1 MDVVMERAKAP
12 PPYHAYAT
20 ITGVFVA
27 GLALSG
33 GLARLLG
40 RNPREQTWLD
50 LATLSAATFKASRT
64 IARDDV
70 TSFLREPFVE
80 GDPRDSEDEH
90 PVQTGGVEQA
100 IGELVTC
107 SRCVGT
113 WAAAGLATT
122 QVLAPRFGR
131 LLTWTLRAS
140 QAGTWI
146 FAGTNLQ
153 PGSSFARGG
162 IEADATT
169 PSSPRGTQVIG
180 TIPNIFGT
188 GRDAEMSYYEL
199 PNGAKVF
206 AAGAFTLAERA
217 FMPAVKQVL
226 ENLWIRLANE
236 AASGPAGPV
245 GTVSP
250 PG

>member
-1 MDVVMERAKAP
+1 MKRATAP

-20 ITGVFVA
+20 ITGLFVA

-33 GLARLLG
+33 GMARLLG

-90 PVQTGGVEQA
+90 PVQTGGIEQA

-131 LLTWTLRAS
+131 MLTWTLAGAGVNDFL
-140 QAGTWI
+140 QAG
-146 FAGTNLQ
+146 
-153 PGSSFARGG
+153 
-162 IEADATT
+162 
-169 PSSPRGTQVIG
+169 
-180 TIPNIFGT
+180 
-188 GRDAEMSYYEL
+188 
-199 PNGAKVF
+199 
-206 AAGAFTLAERA
+206 FTALTR
-217 FMPAVKQVL
+217 K
-226 ENLWIRLANE
+226 ANE
-236 AASGPAGPV
+236 LER
-245 GTVSP
+245 
-250 PG
+250 